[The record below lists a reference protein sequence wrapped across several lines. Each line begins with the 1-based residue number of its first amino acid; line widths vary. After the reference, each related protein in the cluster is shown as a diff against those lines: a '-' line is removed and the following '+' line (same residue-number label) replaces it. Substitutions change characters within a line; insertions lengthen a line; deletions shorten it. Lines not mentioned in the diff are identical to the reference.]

1 MQGQFIF
8 HITYKTDVVG
18 EKEETMSE
26 CVMHRRS
33 IVVHYKLPHKQCTV
47 SLSSTC
53 QYMLLTN
60 QESVIGYSNLLNVTQ
75 LKLKR
80 IEAITVNQSF

>member
-33 IVVHYKLPHKQCTV
+33 IVVHYKLPNKQCTV
-47 SLSSTC
+47 SLC
-53 QYMLLTN
+53 QFMLLTN
-60 QESVIGYSNLLNVTQ
+60 QQSVIGCSHLLNINT
-75 LKLKR
+75 
-80 IEAITVNQSF
+80 T